1 MDTVVLI
8 DAYSQI
14 FRSFYAV
21 RSLNDPKGRPVN
33 ALYIFTKLLLGLE
46 KEYPGNS
53 GAMLFDCGKVRF
65 RLEVAP
71 DYKANRPPMP
81 DDLKSQMPA
90 IREMAEAFGWPL
102 LSAENYEADDL
113 IGGFARTCDKEV
125 LIVTSDKDLSQLI
138 DERISILAPAQGSAS
153 GFTLRKAEE
162 VFEKFGVPPH
172 LVADYLAL
180 VGDSSDNIPGVPGI
194 GPKSAAAL
202 LNEFGPIESWDEDF
216 SNLAKSKFAAKLS
229 GMQEL
234 LKKNLVLVRLK
245 TTLPDEFTNLEK
257 TLARRSPDWQ
267 KIANLCQEYS
277 FNGILKDL
285 PCKPEVPAECAEEPA
300 EESGPEQLDLFANIL
315 QTAPKTEP
323 EAPVQESEDF
333 PEQGL
338 LF

>member
-1 MDTVVLI
+1 MDKAVLI

-14 FRSFYAV
+14 FRSFYAI
-21 RSLNDPKGRPVN
+21 RSLTDPKGRPVN
-33 ALYIFTKLLLGLE
+33 ALYVFTKLLLNLE

-53 GAMLFDCGKVRF
+53 GAMLFDCGKVQF
-65 RLEVAP
+65 RLDIAP

-90 IREMAEAFGWPL
+90 VREMAEAFGWNL

-113 IGGFARTCDKEV
+113 IGGFAAAYPGEV

-138 DERISILAPAQGSAS
+138 DDRVLILAPAKGNSG
-153 GFTLRKAEE
+153 GFTVRGRKE
-162 VFEKFGVPPH
+162 VIEKFGVAPE

-194 GPKSAAAL
+194 GPKSAAAII
-202 LNEFGPIESWDEDF
+202 NEFGSISKWINAPEK
-216 SNLAKSKFAAKLS
+216 LAGSKFASKLS

-234 LKKNLVLVRLK
+234 LANNLILVRLK
-245 TTLPDEFTNLEK
+245 TTLPEAFADVERVLVRK
-257 TLARRSPDWQ
+257 APDWQ
-267 KIANLCQEYS
+267 KIADLCKEYS

-285 PCKPEVPAECAEEPA
+285 PCQPQVQEIP
-300 EESGPEQLDLFANIL
+300 ESGDEPEQLDLFAAA
-315 QTAPKTEP
+315 TAP
-323 EAPVQESEDF
+323 APVLKKTAETVQENGGL
-333 PEQGL
+333 EQGT